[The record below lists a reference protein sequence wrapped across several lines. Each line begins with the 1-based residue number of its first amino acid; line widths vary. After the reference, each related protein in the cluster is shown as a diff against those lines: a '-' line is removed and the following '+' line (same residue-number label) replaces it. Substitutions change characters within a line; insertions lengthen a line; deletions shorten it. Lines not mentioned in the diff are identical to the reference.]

1 MLQKGFLKP
10 EITIDAIGKR
20 QFWIGI
26 VMGVYFSMALHLVF
40 GMAREA
46 FRFTT
51 IFNDL
56 LILEPNEF
64 RYHDLFF
71 AALSVSLGF
80 SAMTI
85 YWLIG
90 RKKLIRKKY
99 IQLLTVTNSVFISLS
114 SFTIIA
120 RFGSNLAITP
130 FSYCGFDDHL
140 NFIRDFKYLLLII
153 PVYIFFSNWL
163 TIRLL
168 FKVKKWMLLS
178 VAAYLVVVFFNF
190 SFITAD
196 KGVLNNAYYKFHE
209 EKLHFIDQKI
219 LNARKFD
226 ISINDST
233 RQILMKNCAERTM
246 ALLTKLKEEFSLDQ
260 KVSLEHLF
268 LEKILVHNRNY
279 YQGFSPNYQN
289 KDINWPY
296 AFPEDIY
303 TQISMMAPG
312 SPEMQLLFEIL
323 AEQISIFNVPDIDFS
338 NHEIYTREQRKK
350 YRFKE
355 RILYSTETVQ
365 SRLIQVVTK
374 LKSEEKY
381 MDYHHLLEDI
391 EFDDYD
397 GRQSY
402 LEINL
407 D

>member
-10 EITIDAIGKR
+10 EISIDTIGKR
-20 QFWIGI
+20 QFWIGTA
-26 VMGVYFSMALHLVF
+26 MGVYVSIALSLVF
-40 GMAREA
+40 GMSREA
-46 FRFTT
+46 FRLTT

-80 SAMTI
+80 SATTI

-90 RKKLIRKKY
+90 RKKSIKKKY
-99 IQLLTVTNSVFISLS
+99 IQLLTVTNSAFISLS
-114 SFTIIA
+114 SFSIIA

-130 FSYCGFDDHL
+130 FSYCGFDNHF
-140 NFIRDFKYLLLII
+140 NFIRDFKYLLILI
-153 PVYIFFSNWL
+153 PVYIFLSNWL

-178 VAAYLVVVFFNF
+178 IVACLVVFLFNF
-190 SFITAD
+190 TFVTAD
-196 KGVLNNAYYKFHE
+196 KSVLNNAYYKLHE
-209 EKLHFIDQKI
+209 EKIHFIDQEI

-226 ISINDST
+226 ISINDSM

-246 ALLTKLKEEFSLDQ
+246 KLLTNLKEDFSLDQ
-260 KVSLEHLF
+260 KVSLEHLI
-268 LEKILVHNRNY
+268 LEKILIHNRNY

-289 KDINWPY
+289 KDMNWPY

-303 TQISMMAPG
+303 VQISISSPG
-312 SPEMQLLFEIL
+312 SPEIQLLFEIL
-323 AEQISIFNVPDIDFS
+323 AEQISIFNVREIDFS
-338 NHEIYTREQRKK
+338 NLELFTREQKKK
-350 YRFKE
+350 YYFKE
-355 RILYSTETVQ
+355 QILRSTETVQ
-365 SRLIQVVTK
+365 SRLIQVVEK

-381 MDYHHLLEDI
+381 KDFHHLLEDF
-391 EFDDYD
+391 EFDDYN
-397 GRQSY
+397 GSQY
-402 LEINL
+402 FLEINL